1 LTLHILH
8 PSCYSCYQPCE
19 QWRMMKGLDCDYET
33 LNITMVICDTYIL
46 QRLTKSWWW
55 RQTFEMITTTS
66 PLVTLITLAQMY
78 NTYLLQTRGHAN
90 CRRWSCWTREWHV
103 TSHWCS
109 VSSDP
114 AMATN
119 FVTKL
124 FSSSPWNNVSI
135 KYILHEKL
143 VYQLIHSVFLY
154 LLSPVASINRTI
166 N

>member
-78 NTYLLQTRGHAN
+78 NTYLLHTRGHAN

-103 TSHWCS
+103 TVDNKSNKTGATCGASTAYPSGAHAFTPGFEWGSCCS
-109 VSSDP
+109 I
-114 AMATN
+114 
-119 FVTKL
+119 FRFL
-124 FSSSPWNNVSI
+124 CNV
-135 KYILHEKL
+135 L
-143 VYQLIHSVFLY
+143 
-154 LLSPVASINRTI
+154 
-166 N
+166 

>member
-1 LTLHILH
+1 
-8 PSCYSCYQPCE
+8 
-19 QWRMMKGLDCDYET
+19 
-33 LNITMVICDTYIL
+33 
-46 QRLTKSWWW
+46 
-55 RQTFEMITTTS
+55 MITTTS

-78 NTYLLQTRGHAN
+78 NTYLLHTRGHAN

-166 N
+166 NYYTPLLYIINVLSRDYGWKWPLNNYFYQCNIIYHVMGVTKIRPL